1 MKLLIKIINALRRF
15 FKSLG
20 KREKKLIRLIT
31 FLNWQTRNDISKLDF
46 DENKI
51 TRKVDEFKKESL
63 WPKKIAAFIIFFYK
77 KERLEFLS
85 KICKNLENLNTEID
99 LTFVVNDEAY
109 NKRDEINRLLPQ
121 TSSLSYNF
129 FEPKNL
135 LDPRLLT
142 YSHFEVV
149 KEKLKDKNVS
159 HFLYL
164 EDDILINVDNIK
176 YWITARESLKN
187 YKLIPSFLRT
197 EINKNDNEI
206 YLVDSIKK
214 NSYFWQPKVFSK
226 KNNVALINLLDYFT
240 PAYLYDREL
249 MEEHINGPSGSID
262 FGHPTHDERWNIP
275 KMQEQ
280 GVMERASSLLA
291 FYNVPKGFL
300 HRNVVPINKQT
311 KIIKEYCLIPHLSN
325 RFTHTKVSSFGR
337 IKVND
342 LFI

>member
-1 MKLLIKIINALRRF
+1 MNLLIKITNVLRRF

-31 FLNWQTRNDISKLDF
+31 FLNWKTRKDVSKLNF

-51 TRKVDEFKKESL
+51 TRTITEFKNDSL
-63 WPKKIAAFIIFFYK
+63 WPKKIAAFVIFFYK
-77 KERLEFLS
+77 EERLKFLS
-85 KICKNLENLNTEID
+85 KICSNLETLDTNID
-99 LTFVVNDEAY
+99 LTLVVNNEAY
-109 NKRDEINRLLPQ
+109 KKKDKIKEI
-121 TSSLSYNF
+121 LSQSCSFEINF

-149 KEKLKDKNVS
+149 KEKLKDVNVS

-164 EDDILINVDNIK
+164 EDDISIDVNNVK
-176 YWITARESLKN
+176 YWLTARESLKK

-197 EINKNDNEI
+197 EINRDDKQI

-214 NSYFWQPKVFSK
+214 NNFFWQPKVFS
-226 KNNVALINLLDYFT
+226 NSSDIALINLLDYFT

-300 HRNVVPINKQT
+300 HRNVVPISKKT
-311 KIIKEYCLIPHLSN
+311 KIIKDYCLIPHLSN
-325 RFTHTKVSSFGR
+325 RFTHVEVSSFGR
-337 IKVND
+337 IKVKD